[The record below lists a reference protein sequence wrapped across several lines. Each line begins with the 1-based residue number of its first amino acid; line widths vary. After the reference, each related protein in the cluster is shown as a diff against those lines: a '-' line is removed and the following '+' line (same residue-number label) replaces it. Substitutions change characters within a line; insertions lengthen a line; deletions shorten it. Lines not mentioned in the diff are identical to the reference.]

1 MYPTYILYFSFFT
14 TNIHYFFNYI
24 TASYNHGI
32 ECLASGDTNVKADI
46 A

>member
-1 MYPTYILYFSFFT
+1 MFPSNIFYFIIFHDKYT
-14 TNIHYFFNYI
+14 LFFNYI

-32 ECLASGDTNVKADI
+32 ECLASGDTNVKADS